1 MATELE
7 NAEAI
12 DFVENA
18 NMLSKEELIFEV
30 ESLHKAVFCGQPSMV
45 DKKLYFSCQA
55 RLFKEFNEGGN
66 LYKDYSEHGLN
77 PFRVGGTTV
86 KPTVINGIIY
96 NQRSDKPKTI
106 ELKPKYVVKA
116 RDGKVELTGTEAEC
130 VMYWARGNKII
141 GFSMF
146 TVEKVEGEYITASD
160 SFKLPQ
166 NSDDLRN
173 GTSSSQSTALV
184 PVKKKEVKDEIKEVL
199 DLYLQTEIAA

>member
-77 PFRVGGTTV
+77 PFRVGAATV
-86 KPTVINGIIY
+86 TPMVQNGIIS
-96 NQRSDKPKTI
+96 NRRSDKPKTI
-106 ELKPKYVVKA
+106 ELKPKYQVLDRENKIA
-116 RDGKVELTGTEAEC
+116 HEGTEAEC
-130 VMYWARGNKII
+130 MMYWARGNKII

-146 TVEKVEGEYITASD
+146 IVKKVEGEYITSSD

-199 DLYLQTEIAA
+199 DLYLQTEIVA